1 MLALV
6 QAFGGSVQQPKILK
20 LMLGYL
26 QAESWFGREQEALVS
41 NNASPYSDQPTD
53 CIGQ

>member
-1 MLALV
+1 MDQLPLRCLVFLQVIKVNKASSLLMLALV

-26 QAESWFGREQEALVS
+26 QAES
-41 NNASPYSDQPTD
+41 
-53 CIGQ
+53 